1 MEKEVRTLGDGIDNA
16 LTDRAPVLKISG
28 LKNIS
33 MNSNLTKNI
42 LDSLKPVAI
51 EPGTKV
57 FYLVPKYLPKE
68 RKVPKY
74 LTKKPKEPKFVP
86 YEPYKA
92 AVQPITSNKVIS
104 KKFNELKP
112 SKNNVEIQQLVTQMS
127 EMREFELNKSN
138 FVNTK
143 EEDPVKLRLQWE
155 KEKEAYEIDIKNL
168 RETNSHLENQLK
180 FQAQVWY
187 NRIKGDFCHLL
198 IFPRI

>member
-1 MEKEVRTLGDGIDNA
+1 MEKEVRTLGDGIDNS
-16 LTDRAPVLKISG
+16 LIDRAPVLKISG

-180 FQAQVWY
+180 FQAQV
-187 NRIKGDFCHLL
+187 
-198 IFPRI
+198 